1 MAIAEQVSP
10 YVNRL
15 FDDDSVREQLGDAL
29 VRSRRA
35 YRRARAENAAEA
47 VRDPRLMDHVT
58 GAARSLQGAVRALTS
73 QPPPKP
79 RRRRL
84 RTAVL
89 LGGALA
95 AAAVA
100 VYVDRQAEGTPPSSP
115 AGSVGEA
122 VPA

>member
-1 MAIAEQVSP
+1 MTVAEQLTP

-35 YRRARAENAAEA
+35 YRRARDEKAAEA
-47 VRDPRLMDHVT
+47 VTDKRLMEHLT
-58 GAARSLQGAVRALTS
+58 GAPASLQGALRALTN

-79 RRRRL
+79 KRRRR
-84 RTAVL
+84 TAL
-89 LGGALA
+89 LF

-100 VYVDRQAEGTPPSSP
+100 AGAVAIAADRRSSSP
-115 AGSVGEA
+115 SDA
-122 VPA
+122 

>member
-1 MAIAEQVSP
+1 MAIAEQITP

-15 FDDDSVREQLGDAL
+15 FDDDQVREQLGDAL

-35 YRRARAENAAEA
+35 YRRARDEKAAE
-47 VRDPRLMDHVT
+47 VVKDPRLMDHVT
-58 GAARSLQGAVRALTS
+58 GAAQSLQGALRALTQ

-79 RRRRL
+79 KRRKL

-89 LGGALA
+89 LGGAMA

-100 VYVDRQAEGTPPSSP
+100 IAVDRSSSSP
-115 AGSVGEA
+115 SDG
-122 VPA
+122 